1 MLVTDEER
9 DILKLSHVSIV
20 PPKVTV
26 VNLAQRLKEFAAT
39 EVKLA
44 GSEISVKDLQL
55 LNARLPI
62 AVSLVPKEILV
73 STRQP
78 ENAFSPIVSTLSAV
92 TVVSFVQLINALA
105 PTMTTFFK
113 SISVSATQ
121 LEKVLTPISFNP
133 LPKVMFVSSAQ

>member
-44 GSEISVKDLQL
+44 GSAISVKDLQL

-73 STRQP
+73 ST
-78 ENAFSPIVSTLSAV
+78 
-92 TVVSFVQLINALA
+92 
-105 PTMTTFFK
+105 
-113 SISVSATQ
+113 
-121 LEKVLTPISFNP
+121 
-133 LPKVMFVSSAQ
+133 